1 MTDVIRAMTAFTGDE
16 NAIAYYADLR
26 SFASIF
32 KTAIYDVVTWISDAF
47 IVYRTF
53 IVWGRNYWVALLPFL
68 LFLGDVAAG
77 IMSVDGLSALQ
88 GTQAFIATDLTKRT
102 QSFYAL
108 TLSVNVICTI
118 LIAVRIR
125 TIQRQTAVVQSM
137 SSQGAGH
144 TSNLTRIVTMLI
156 ESCAV
161 YSVLLFLLIGLY
173 AGGSPGMFVVL
184 DLVRSSRDPT
194 M

>member
-1 MTDVIRAMTAFTGDE
+1 
-16 NAIAYYADLR
+16 
-26 SFASIF
+26 
-32 KTAIYDVVTWISDAF
+32 
-47 IVYRTF
+47 
-53 IVWGRNYWVALLPFL
+53 
-68 LFLGDVAAG
+68 
-77 IMSVDGLSALQ
+77 MSVDGLSALQ

-108 TLSVNVICTI
+108 TLSVNVICTSAYSSHHPLLALVSLTCPPV

-156 ESCAV
+156 ESCACL
-161 YSVLLFLLIGLY
+161 S
-173 AGGSPGMFVVL
+173 SVVL
-184 DLVRSSRDPT
+184 QECQTLTRWGRRRLLRAPLPAHRPLRGRLAWHVRRARPGT
-194 M
+194 LLP